1 MESSEFSL
9 ECFKHHG
16 IELDLL
22 GGGTMN
28 TFPDVFAML
37 LVSTPHI
44 RFGLWVSICICMRIC
59 MCIYPVFI
67 ETDSTEAW
75 SSYIVTLP

>member
-1 MESSEFSL
+1 
-9 ECFKHHG
+9 
-16 IELDLL
+16 
-22 GGGTMN
+22 MN